1 MEFVA
6 ADIAVDAGKC
16 KYATCIV
23 CICKLRFVYHLAAYL
38 KEELVRKFQNKKLS
52 VIQEVLSLL
61 LHAGHAT
68 AKAQNL
74 MMYMANP
81 N

>member
-1 MEFVA
+1 M
-6 ADIAVDAGKC
+6 
-16 KYATCIV
+16 
-23 CICKLRFVYHLAAYL
+23 YHLAAYL
-38 KEELVRKFQNKKLS
+38 KEELVCNFQNKKLS

-68 AKAQNL
+68 AKVQNL